1 MENPLYE
8 SSVSLILF
16 DAFPLVPVEEDN
28 DWLWPTLLYDK
39 VADDGVKSIP
49 RCDKNLTD
57 HISL

>member
-1 MENPLYE
+1 M
-8 SSVSLILF
+8 SLILF
-16 DAFPLVPVEEDN
+16 DASPLVPVKEDN
-28 DWLWPTLLYDK
+28 DWPWPTLLYDK

>member
-1 MENPLYE
+1 MQHKEWLQN
-8 SSVSLILF
+8 F